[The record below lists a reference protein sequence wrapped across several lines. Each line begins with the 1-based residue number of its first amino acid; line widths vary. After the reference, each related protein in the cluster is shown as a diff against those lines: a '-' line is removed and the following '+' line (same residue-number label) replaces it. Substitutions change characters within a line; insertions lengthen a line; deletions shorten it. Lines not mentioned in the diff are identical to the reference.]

1 MACLDDGRRQHFVD
15 FNLLLPLPAGGHIL
29 VDDGIVLDE
38 GEGEGLLLQGGGGT
52 DWRGLEAVP
61 VFAGGEAG
69 DGGDG
74 GKGHPG
80 YVVVRG
86 DQRESLA

>member
-38 GEGEGLLLQGGGGT
+38 GEGESLLL
-52 DWRGLEAVP
+52 R
-61 VFAGGEAG
+61 AGGLA
-69 DGGDG
+69 DGC
-74 GKGHPG
+74 
-80 YVVVRG
+80 
-86 DQRESLA
+86 